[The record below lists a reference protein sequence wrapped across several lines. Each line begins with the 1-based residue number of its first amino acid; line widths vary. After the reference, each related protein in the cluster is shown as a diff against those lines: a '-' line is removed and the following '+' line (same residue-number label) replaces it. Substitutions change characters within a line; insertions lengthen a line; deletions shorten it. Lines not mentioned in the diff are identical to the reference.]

1 MKRDGSHVCRYS
13 SMLLSIRQKTFVYK
27 EGIIRDRHF
36 VFRGEYR
43 PEGEYR
49 AEGGEAASANF
60 GGGGITGSCV

>member
-36 VFRGEYR
+36 VFRGEH
-43 PEGEYR
+43 R